1 MESVI
6 GLGDAG
12 CRVADAFSAYPQY
25 SVYKIDADLPDTEG
39 ENLFSL
45 NVGLTHREYEDSV
58 PDMSEFLSCVEGDDV
73 LFVMGGSGFVS
84 GAALRILQQ
93 LHDLGKKINVLYI
106 KPDTELLS
114 GDKFL
119 QERLVYRVLQE
130 YARSGV
136 FERLYLVHNPTIE
149 KLVGEVPLKEY
160 YKKLNEVITSTF
172 HMVTVFD
179 HSTPEHESS
188 VDALNSSR
196 ISTIGVMSIEKNE
209 ESFFFPLDNVT
220 DRCYYYAINKTS
232 LEEDGKLFGSI
243 KEQVRER
250 STEGDRVSY
259 KVYSTKYAENL
270 CYCVAHSN
278 QIQIFPEKVEKEL
291 DKA

>member
-25 SVYKIDADLPDTEG
+25 SIYKIDADLPDTEG

-58 PDMSEFLSCVEGDDV
+58 PDMSEFLSCIEGDDV

-93 LHDLGKKINVLYI
+93 LHDLRKKINVLYI

-172 HMVTVFD
+172 HMVTVFN

-250 STEGDRVSY
+250 SMENNRVSY

-278 QIQIFPEKVEKEL
+278 QIQVFPEKVEKEL